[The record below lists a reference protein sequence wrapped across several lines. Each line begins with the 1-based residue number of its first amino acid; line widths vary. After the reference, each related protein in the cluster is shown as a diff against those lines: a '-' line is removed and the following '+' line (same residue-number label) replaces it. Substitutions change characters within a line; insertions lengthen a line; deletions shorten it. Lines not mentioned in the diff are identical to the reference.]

1 MAAHNDLG
9 KAGEAIARKELEAL
23 GYRILVTNW
32 RYRRTE
38 VDLIAMD
45 GPILVFIEVKTRSS
59 AIYGQPE
66 EFITPRKEAL
76 LTSAAHAYID
86 LLDHEDEIR
95 FDFISI
101 IYKNEQNYKLEHFK
115 DAFFPGL

>member
-9 KAGEAIARKELEAL
+9 KTGEALAKKELEAS
-23 GYRILVTNW
+23 GYRILATNW
-32 RYRRTE
+32 RYRRAE
-38 VDLIAMD
+38 VDIIAMD
-45 GPILVFIEVKTRSS
+45 GSILVFIEVKTRSS
-59 AIYGQPE
+59 TVFGQPE
-66 EFITPRKEAL
+66 EFITPHKEAL

-101 IYKNEQNYKLEHFK
+101 IYRSEQNYELEHFK